1 MSHKNP
7 LINHLQAYV
16 LLSMASM
23 LLLTIGWVF
32 LRSIENNV
40 WYNIHLVAGFVLFVL
55 LIQWVTLKQ
64 AKMKS
69 IMGWIALS
77 ISIVLSMITSLF
89 IIPLIF
95 ILIKGSVSILDATDQ
110 LQGMSFVIL
119 LLLQLSLII
128 QFIRS
133 YRKSLH
139 NV

>member
-1 MSHKNP
+1 M
-7 LINHLQAYV
+7 QAYV